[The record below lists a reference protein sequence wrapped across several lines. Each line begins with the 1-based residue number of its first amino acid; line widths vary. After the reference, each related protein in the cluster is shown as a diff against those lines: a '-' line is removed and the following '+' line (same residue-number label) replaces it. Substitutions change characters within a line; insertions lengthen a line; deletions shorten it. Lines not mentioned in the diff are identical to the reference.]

1 MVKIVVRRGSIPHA
15 KADAIVVNLFKGVTK
30 PGGATGA
37 VDEALEGQVSDFLAL
52 GDFRGKLKE
61 VAVLATRGKLP
72 APRVVVVGLGD
83 RKEFTMDAARE
94 VSARAALV
102 ARDRGCTTLAT
113 VVHGAGVGGLDVG
126 RAAHALV
133 EGALLGLYEYKEYRS
148 PPKEADEEPERELR
162 ELHVIESDAAKL
174 RRIEAAARE
183 AERIAGITNDVRT
196 LVNRPSK
203 DKPPQVLAAEA
214 TRWGRRHGFSV
225 KVMEKSDLERL
236 GMGALLGVG
245 SGSVHPPR
253 LVALEKRGAS
263 KKAKTVLLVGK
274 GITFDSG
281 GISIKPAQGMDHMRH
296 DMAGA
301 AAVLGAIAVASA
313 LKLGPRVVGL
323 LPLAENMPSGS
334 AIRPGDILR
343 AFDGTT
349 IEVLNTDAEGRLV
362 LADALSYGLKTYAPD
377 ALIDIATLTGSIKVA
392 LGSLMTGVLGNDDA
406 LIRRLVDAGRRVGD
420 DLWRLPLT
428 KDYEAHIKSDVADV
442 KNIGTNFGG
451 SITAAAF
458 LKRFVGD
465 AKWAHLDIAGTCWT
479 EKTGGDLKQEYH
491 AKGATGVGVRLLTEF
506 LRGFR

>member
-1 MVKIVVRRGSIPHA
+1 MVKLVFKHGSITQA

-37 VDEALEGQVSDFLAL
+37 VDAALEGQISDFLAL
-52 GDFRGKLKE
+52 GDFKGKLKE
-61 VAVLATRGKLP
+61 VTVLPTRGKLP
-72 APRVVVVGLGD
+72 SPRVVLVGLGD
-83 RKEFTMDAARE
+83 RKEFDADAARE
-94 VSARAALV
+94 VSAKAALV
-102 ARDRGCTTLAT
+102 ARDRGCAT
-113 VVHGAGVGGLDVG
+113 MATIVHGAGVGGLDAG
-126 RAAHALV
+126 QAAHALV

-148 PPKEADEEPERELR
+148 KPKDPDEEPDRELR
-162 ELHVIESDAAKL
+162 ELHVLESDSAKA
-174 RRIEAAARE
+174 RRMEAAARE
-183 AERIAGITNDVRT
+183 AELIAAVTNEVRT

-203 DKPPQVLAAEA
+203 DKPPQALAAEA

-225 KVMEKSDLERL
+225 KVFDKPELERL
-236 GMGALLGVG
+236 GMGGLLGVG
-245 SGSVHPPR
+245 SGSVHAPR
-253 LVALEKRGAS
+253 LVVLEKRGAS

-301 AAVLGAIAVASA
+301 AAVLGAVAVASA
-313 LKLGPRVVGL
+313 LKLPVRVVGL
-323 LPLAENMPSGS
+323 MPLAENMPSGS

-362 LADALSYGLKTYAPD
+362 LADAIAYGVKTYAPD
-377 ALIDIATLTGSIKVA
+377 ALVDIATLTGSIKVA
-392 LGSLMTGVLGNDDA
+392 LGNLMTGVLGNDDA
-406 LIRRLVDAGRRVGD
+406 LIRRLVDAGKRVGD

-428 KDYEAHIKSDVADV
+428 KDYEGHVKSDVADV

-465 AKWAHLDIAGTCWT
+465 AKWAHLDVAGTCWT
-479 EKTGGDLKQEYH
+479 EKGAGDLKQEYH

-506 LRGFR
+506 LRGYR